1 MYPQKIELHLTEE
14 NLKEEKLKKREMK
27 EEKSDEV
34 LKPPCQ
40 TRSLASRP
48 RADLG
53 QTRPIWAYLGL
64 LGPTSAYLA
73 LSMCLRQSPHVAL
86 RAMFQK

>member
-1 MYPQKIELHLTEE
+1 MYPQKIELHLIEE

-34 LKPPCQ
+34 LKPPRQ

-53 QTRPIWAYLGL
+53 LAGPIWAYMG
-64 LGPTSAYLA
+64 